1 MLLDMQSMRQLS
13 LTTLGHRCIRI
24 PQRNDMQKVVDG
36 FMGRWQFL
44 QCAGALDITHIP
56 AENHTDYFNRKGL
69 HSVVMLALVDYWYW
83 FMDIYIRWPGSVH
96 DACILTNSDFLQREK
111 KVPFCQIQ
119 GV

>member
-1 MLLDMQSMRQLS
+1 MQRACSHDSICRLGTNIEYRTISHLFGVGLSGVLLDMQSMRQLS

-56 AENHTDYFNRKGL
+56 AENHTDYFNCKGL
-69 HSVVMLALVDYWYW
+69 HSVVM
-83 FMDIYIRWPGSVH
+83 
-96 DACILTNSDFLQREK
+96 
-111 KVPFCQIQ
+111 
-119 GV
+119 